1 MPPINSITLVLC
13 YAPAILAMIAI
24 LTPILQAIDKA
35 QREQDKERRAEE
47 WHRQRIRNSETLAT
61 NREALR
67 PLQVG
72 KWSDDIVK
80 KDLEIENLKLKNAL
94 LEKELGKSQRW
105 TPYDD
110 ESTTPK

>member
-13 YAPAILAMIAI
+13 YAPAILAAIAI
-24 LTPILQAIDKA
+24 LAPILQAIDKA
-35 QREQDKERRAEE
+35 QREADKERRAEE
-47 WHRQRIRNSETLAT
+47 WHRQRIRNSETLAV

-80 KDLEIENLKLKNAL
+80 KDLEIEQLKLRILL
-94 LEKELGKSQRW
+94 LEKELGKDRRW
-105 TPYDD
+105 TPDD
-110 ESTTPK
+110 PDGPAPR